1 VRFLAVFRTNNGTG
15 DQGVCNSDPESE
27 LFQMG
32 ALMRGDDQAVFN
44 DNFPDPAEQAEALL
58 ESCQGDVCEAQT
70 IATTNFKYAKYQA
83 DQLYWS
89 RVEVLLLQQGRPQ
102 RWKGLR
108 TAGSDAEHSAD
119 KELCNEW

>member
-44 DNFPDPAEQAEALL
+44 DNFPDPAEQAEGLSL
-58 ESCQGDVCEAQT
+58 
-70 IATTNFKYAKYQA
+70 AKVMFARHRPLPPQI
-83 DQLYWS
+83 S
-89 RVEVLLLQQGRPQ
+89 NTPSTKRINSTGR
-102 RWKGLR
+102 
-108 TAGSDAEHSAD
+108 E
-119 KELCNEW
+119 

>member
-1 VRFLAVFRTNNGTG
+1 VRFLAVFRTNNGTR

-32 ALMRGDDQAVFN
+32 ALMRGDEQAVFN

-58 ESCQGDVCEAQT
+58 ETCQGDVCEAQT

-89 RVEVLLLQQGRPQ
+89 RVEVLLLQQGPAAVMERLANSRLRRRTQ
-102 RWKGLR
+102 RR
-108 TAGSDAEHSAD
+108 
-119 KELCNEW
+119 